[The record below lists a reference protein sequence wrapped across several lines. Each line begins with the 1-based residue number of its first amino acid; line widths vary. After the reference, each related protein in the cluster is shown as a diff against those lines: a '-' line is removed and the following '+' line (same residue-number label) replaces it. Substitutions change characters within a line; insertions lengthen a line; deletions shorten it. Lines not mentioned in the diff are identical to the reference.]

1 MEEKKV
7 RMIQEE
13 KDRQIQKLLE
23 PIINSEPEFRLEW
36 IIGLL
41 FAKPENLYKDTSE
54 TDQENLLKWFS
65 VSR

>member
-23 PIINSEPEFRLEW
+23 PIINSEPEFRLE
-36 IIGLL
+36 
-41 FAKPENLYKDTSE
+41 
-54 TDQENLLKWFS
+54 
-65 VSR
+65 